1 VGLLRVIVFHSL
13 SELLELVKQYLVSGW
28 VLIGGSGCVNE
39 LLESLP
45 GNEEVAGAVI
55 VYKCGYTVRLVML
68 RREVLSYVLGDKAT
82 RNDLEGLVALDLF
95 VKEGRCYGRL
105 IGPGRSSE
113 RQAFIED
120 FLGELAKYLERDE
133 VEKCTDLAVM

>member
-1 VGLLRVIVFHSL
+1 
-13 SELLELVKQYLVSGW
+13 
-28 VLIGGSGCVNE
+28 
-39 LLESLP
+39 
-45 GNEEVAGAVI
+45 
-55 VYKCGYTVRLVML
+55 ML

-113 RQAFIED
+113 RQAFVED